1 MTRTDIEA
9 ASVLEAVRA
18 VVPTLRENG
27 KDGEDRRWIA
37 DDNVEVLAKAGV
49 FRTGVPKRFG
59 GLEFSVPQQI
69 DLLLEISRGCGSTGW
84 VCEGWITGAW
94 MIRLFSEQAQQE
106 VYAGGSARV
115 SGGFTP
121 SGTLVPTEG
130 GYLLNG
136 RWRFTTGC
144 RGADWNLAATN
155 LQLPDGSVRQALTVL
170 PIDALTLEDDWHT
183 MAAAG
188 TGSSTTVATDVFV
201 PEHRVVDMEEAF
213 SAGGGSGSGPGEGR
227 DYGLISVVM
236 AESTA
241 TLIGMAQGAYELFL
255 ERVHRPI
262 SYTPWQDQAEHPL
275 TQVQVATAA
284 AQIAAARALLAG
296 QADVVQRRADA
307 GEKLT
312 PEERATLR
320 GTCGYAVQLAK
331 EATHALFT
339 ASGASAIQRS
349 LPIQRFFRD
358 VQGISMHAMMTPD
371 ANLEVYGRVLLGL
384 EPNTPFL

>member
-1 MTRTDIEA
+1 MAGTDTEA

-27 KDGEDRRWIA
+27 KDGEERRWIS
-37 DDNVEVLAKAGV
+37 DENVELLDKAGV
-49 FRTGVPKRFG
+49 FRTGVPARFG

-69 DLLLEISRGCGSTGW
+69 DLLLEIARGCGSTGW
-84 VCEGWITGAW
+84 VSEGWITGAW
-94 MIRLFSEQAQQE
+94 MIRLFPDEAQEE
-106 VYAGGSARV
+106 VYAGGTARV

-136 RWRFTTGC
+136 TWRFTTGC

-155 LQLPDGSVRQALTVL
+155 LQLPDGTVQQALTVL
-170 PIDALTLEDDWHT
+170 PIADLTLDDDWHT

-201 PEHRVVDMEEAF
+201 PEHRVIDMAEAF
-213 SAGGGSGSGPGEGR
+213 ATGGGAPTAPGQGR

-241 TLIGMAQGAYELFL
+241 TLIGMAQGTYELFQ

-262 SYTPWQDQAEHPL
+262 SYTTWQDQAEHPL
-275 TQVQVATAA
+275 TQIQVATAA
-284 AQIAAARALLAG
+284 AQIAAARGLLAA
-296 QADVVQRRADA
+296 QAGLVQRRADA
-307 GEKLT
+307 GQSLT
-312 PEERATLR
+312 SQERAELR
-320 GTCGYAVQLAK
+320 GQCGYAVQLAK
-331 EATHALFT
+331 EATHTLFN

-384 EPNTPFL
+384 DPNTPFL

>member
-1 MTRTDIEA
+1 MSRTDIEA
-9 ASVLEAVRA
+9 ASVLDAVRA

-37 DDNVEVLAKAGV
+37 DENVEVLEKAGV

-84 VCEGWITGAW
+84 VSEGWITGAW
-94 MIRLFSEQAQQE
+94 MIRLFPEQAQRE
-106 VYAGGSARV
+106 VYEGGSARV

-121 SGTLVPTEG
+121 SGTLVPAEG
-130 GYLLNG
+130 GYVLNG

-155 LQLPDGSVRQALTVL
+155 LHLPDGTVRQALTVL
-170 PIDALTLEDDWHT
+170 PIGDMTLEDDWHT

-201 PEHRVVDMEEAF
+201 PEHRVVDMETAF
-213 SAGGGSGSGPGEGR
+213 GAGGGSPTGPGEGR

-241 TLIGMAQGAYELFL
+241 VLIGMAQGAYDLFL

-284 AQIAAARALLAG
+284 ARLAAARALLAG
-296 QADVVQRRADA
+296 QAEVVQRRADA

-320 GTCGYAVQLAK
+320 GICGYAVQLAK
-331 EATHALFT
+331 ETTHALFT
-339 ASGASAIQRS
+339 ASGASAIQRD